1 MADLQRIAKA
11 LAAITLATGGVGA
24 LLSGSV
30 LKFALGLFLIAD
42 AFLLLGALVWI

>member
-1 MADLQRIAKA
+1 MADLQRISKA

>member
-30 LKFALGLFLIAD
+30 LKFALGLFLIAN

>member
-1 MADLQRIAKA
+1 MADLQRIAKT